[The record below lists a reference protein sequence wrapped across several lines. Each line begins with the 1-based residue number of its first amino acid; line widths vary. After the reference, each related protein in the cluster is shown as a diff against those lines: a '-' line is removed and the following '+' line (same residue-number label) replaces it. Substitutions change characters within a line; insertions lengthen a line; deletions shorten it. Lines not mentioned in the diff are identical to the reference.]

1 MAAFFFLFPSLQE
14 TWADTVSIYFPP
26 ALGASTGIT
35 TSTGGSLAGFT
46 VRAGIFTNTP
56 SQLLANL
63 AGQTS
68 AANIRSTI
76 HASFTQYGS
85 FSMTDA
91 LLNDP
96 DQALFTIEGPIA
108 PALRG
113 QDLYLLFYN
122 NASFNNATEMGI
134 FRMATRAKDP
144 GQGVGVF
151 PTLDDGTEGRAA
163 YFYFSDPDI
172 LVGPESFL
180 NLLIGQYNP
189 TAGSGG

>member
-1 MAAFFFLFPSLQE
+1 MNRYWLSCLLLFSGLVLSCL
-14 TWADTVSIYFPP
+14 TTRADTVSIYFPP
-26 ALGASTGIT
+26 ALEASTGIT

-91 LLNDP
+91 SLNDP
-96 DQALFTIEGPIA
+96 GQAIFNFADPIA

-122 NASFNNATEMGI
+122 DASFNNATFTFKHI
-134 FRMATRAKDP
+134 SKTR
-144 GQGVGVF
+144 
-151 PTLDDGTEGRAA
+151 TTCH
-163 YFYFSDPDI
+163 YFIKNHSLSNHFY
-172 LVGPESFL
+172 
-180 NLLIGQYNP
+180 
-189 TAGSGG
+189 